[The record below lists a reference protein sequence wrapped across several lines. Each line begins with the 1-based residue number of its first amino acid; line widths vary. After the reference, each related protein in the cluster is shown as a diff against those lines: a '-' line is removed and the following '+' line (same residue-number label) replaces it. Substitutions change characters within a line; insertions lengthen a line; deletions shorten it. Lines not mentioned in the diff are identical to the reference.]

1 MDSSIQDI
9 LEYSRNSRLEVK
21 LEEVS
26 LKEMVYEIFNDIK
39 YSGNSNIDL
48 IYESNT
54 EDNIIT
60 DKFRISVLLKNL
72 IGNSV
77 KYKSHKEGSFVKFK
91 LSQKNRMLTISISD
105 NGQGIDKESLPKV
118 FDMFYR
124 GCSNSVGSGLGL
136 YICKEI
142 TEKLNGKITLKSKKG
157 IGTQVEIKLPINA
170 L

>member
-1 MDSSIQDI
+1 
-9 LEYSRNSRLEVK
+9 
-21 LEEVS
+21 
-26 LKEMVYEIFNDIK
+26 MVYEIFNDTK
-39 YSGNSNIDL
+39 YSAESDIKL
-48 IYESNT
+48 IYESNL
-54 EDNIIT
+54 EDNIVT

-77 KYKSHKEGSFVKFK
+77 KYKRQNIESFVKFK

-105 NGQGIDKESLPKV
+105 NGQGIEKESLPKV

-142 TEKLNGKITLKSKKG
+142 TEKLNGAISLQSKKG
-157 IGTQVEIKLPINA
+157 IGTEVKIKLPINA